1 MNSISHTQ
9 HIHPEGKLT
18 IFDPDGKREIGL
30 GQYNMIGRHSE
41 NQIQIKDGSV
51 SKEHSMIFYNGNH
64 RWIIRDMDS
73 KNGSFVNG
81 MQVKKEARLHD
92 GDEIRLGNI
101 KCIFRD
107 KDGFTD
113 TFFETSKHETEPI
126 VLAIGE
132 PITKARFLPEKEISD
147 INILRTDYEKL
158 RVTYELQRDI
168 GLHTDIKTILDL
180 ILKHT
185 FEFLECDRGVILLAR
200 KDGELE
206 PKAYKSLKTQDK
218 MTVSSTLI
226 HHVQQEKTGILSSD
240 ISMDSRFEMA
250 DSIAIQGIRSSIAV
264 PIIHQDD
271 LLGIMIIDSS
281 QEANA
286 FTEKDLNLVT
296 NIANQTAQMI
306 KNSLLHEELKLL
318 FDSSIRTL
326 SAMVDARH
334 SLTAGHSQRVTEY
347 SLMIA
352 REMCIGKQELEVL
365 EFGALLHDIGKI
377 GIGDHILL
385 KEGTFTEEEEMTMKT
400 HTEKT
405 KAILNNF
412 KFPASL
418 QDVPD
423 VAACHHEKVNGQGY
437 PYGMTGDQM
446 PALAKI
452 IAVADVFD
460 ALTSVRDYPKYNSKE
475 TINREPMPLEDVI
488 SILKNESGSHFNPE
502 VVSPFMRC
510 LPRLP
515 LRFCG
520 NHFPPEYVD
529 DMIQSS
535 TSNTLH

>member
-1 MNSISHTQ
+1 
-9 HIHPEGKLT
+9 
-18 IFDPDGKREIGL
+18 
-30 GQYNMIGRHSE
+30 
-41 NQIQIKDGSV
+41 
-51 SKEHSMIFYNGNH
+51 
-64 RWIIRDMDS
+64 
-73 KNGSFVNG
+73 
-81 MQVKKEARLHD
+81 
-92 GDEIRLGNI
+92 
-101 KCIFRD
+101 
-107 KDGFTD
+107 
-113 TFFETSKHETEPI
+113 
-126 VLAIGE
+126 
-132 PITKARFLPEKEISD
+132 
-147 INILRTDYEKL
+147 
-158 RVTYELQRDI
+158 
-168 GLHTDIKTILDL
+168 
-180 ILKHT
+180 
-185 FEFLECDRGVILLAR
+185 
-200 KDGELE
+200 
-206 PKAYKSLKTQDK
+206 
-218 MTVSSTLI
+218 
-226 HHVQQEKTGILSSD
+226 
-240 ISMDSRFEMA
+240 MA

-352 REMCIGKQELEVL
+352 REMCIDKQELDVL
-365 EFGALLHDIGKI
+365 EFSALLHDIGKI

-385 KEGTFTEEEEMTMKT
+385 KEGAFTEEEEMTMKT

-405 KAILNNF
+405 KVILNNF

-418 QDVPD
+418 HDVPD

-475 TINREPMPLEDVI
+475 TINCEPMPLEDVV
-488 SILKNESGSHFNPE
+488 SILKNESGSHFDPE
-502 VVSPFMRC
+502 VVSAFMRC
-510 LPRLP
+510 LPRL
-515 LRFCG
+515 LLHFRG

-529 DMIQSS
+529 DMIQSLS
-535 TSNTLH
+535 SNTLH

>member
-1 MNSISHTQ
+1 M
-9 HIHPEGKLT
+9 T
-18 IFDPDGKREIGL
+18 IFDPDGRREIGL

-51 SKEHSMIFYNGNH
+51 SKEHSMIFSNGNH

-81 MQVKKEARLHD
+81 MRVQKEARLHD

-107 KDGFTD
+107 KNSFTD
-113 TFFETSKHETEPI
+113 TFFETSKQETEPI

-132 PITKARFLPEKEISD
+132 PIAESRFLPEKEISD
-147 INILRTDYEKL
+147 INELRSDYEKL

-168 GLHTDIKTILDL
+168 GLLTDIKTILDL

-185 FEFLECDRGVILLAR
+185 FEFLECDRGVILLID

-206 PKAYKSLKTQDK
+206 PKAYKSLETKDK

-226 HHVQQEKTGILSSD
+226 HHVQKEKTGILSSD

-352 REMCIGKQELEVL
+352 REMCIDKQELDVL
-365 EFGALLHDIGKI
+365 EFSALLHDIGKI

-385 KEGTFTEEEEMTMKT
+385 KEGAFTEEEEMTMKT

-405 KAILNNF
+405 KVILNNF

-418 QDVPD
+418 HDVPD

-475 TINREPMPLEDVI
+475 TINCEPMPLEDVV
-488 SILKNESGSHFNPE
+488 SILKNESGSHFDPE
-502 VVSPFMRC
+502 VVSAFMRC
-510 LPRLP
+510 LPRL
-515 LRFCG
+515 LLHFRG

-529 DMIQSS
+529 DMIQSLS
-535 TSNTLH
+535 SNTLH